1 MFMWWIDEPSVKGSR
16 NPSDADLRELR
27 AQGFDVALSLLVESE
42 QPSAYDK
49 KSAEDNGWSIHAIPI
64 AENHAPSLEQI
75 HDFVMRLTRL
85 PKGTKV
91 LVFCQ
96 SGKGRTACMGA
107 AYWIAKGLTAS
118 RAILRVSDA
127 CSAIDWPTPKRRRVL
142 HEYER
147 LQPRL

>member
-1 MFMWWIDEPSVKGSR
+1 M
-16 NPSDADLRELR
+16 LRVLTWQY
-27 AQGFDVALSLLVESE
+27 ALLVESE

-91 LVFCQ
+91 LVFCH

-107 AYWIAKGLTAS
+107 A
-118 RAILRVSDA
+118 ILDCERPYRKPRNLSRVSDA
-127 CSAIDWPTPKRRRVL
+127 VFGDRLANPEAPARFL